1 MRQHH
6 PMAVHRRTDLHH
18 LTQLYRLM
26 HQLKPIVVHH
36 HMDLLLT
43 ALVLHLMQQ
52 HLLTVPQALT
62 QLHLMNLRL
71 HM

>member
-1 MRQHH
+1 
-6 PMAVHRRTDLHH
+6 MAVHHRTHLHR
-18 LTQLYRLM
+18 LTQLYCLM
-26 HQLKPIVVHH
+26 RPPKLIVVHQ

-52 HLLTVPQALT
+52 NLLTVPQALT
-62 QLHLMNLRL
+62 QLHLMNLRP